1 MNTVKILYFIF
12 IILYFSSVSC
22 TKEIEIDIQRF
33 EKKIV
38 VNSLLSTYREFKIH
52 ISNTVKQTDSFN
64 TFNDSIKVL
73 LYENGKIALNE
84 KFLSNNFSSSFI
96 PKTGKTYFLKV
107 IIEGLDSIY
116 AFDTIPKKNS
126 IIDGVKKP
134 VSMDEYGTQICN
146 VSITITDPKNER
158 NFYEI
163 LFVNAQYD
171 WENEITDPVLLNEGD
186 IGYFPDSYFFSDELF
201 NGTTYTLNIKRQA
214 GFYSATKVIL
224 RNISYNY
231 YMYRKYWTRHSYN
244 QKGNDKGIGSLIYM
258 GEPQP
263 MFNNIINGY
272 GIFAGYYQ
280 NEPFTLRL
288 IDDE

>member
-1 MNTVKILYFIF
+1 MFKQKILYFLTV
-12 IILYFSSVSC
+12 ILCFSLVSC
-22 TKEIEIDIQRF
+22 TKEIEIDIRDF

-38 VNSLLSTYREFKIH
+38 VNSLLSTDREFKLH
-52 ISNTVKQTDSFN
+52 ISNTVKQTD
-64 TFNDSIKVL
+64 TFSIFRDSVRVI
-73 LYENGKIALNE
+73 LYEDMKIVLNE
-84 KFLSNNFSSSFI
+84 KFYPNNITSSYI
-96 PKTGKTYFLKV
+96 PKTGKTYCLM
-107 IIEGLDSIY
+107 ILIDGYDTLY
-116 AFDTIPKKNS
+116 AYDTIPKKNS

-146 VSITITDPKNER
+146 ISITITDPGNEKNY
-158 NFYEI
+158 YEI
-163 LFVNAQYD
+163 IFPGAQYD

-186 IGYFPDSYFFSDELF
+186 VGYFPDTYFFSDELF
-201 NGTTYTLNIKRQA
+201 NGTTYTLNIKRQT

-244 QKGNDKGIGSLIYM
+244 QKGNDIGIGSLIYM

-272 GIFAGYYQ
+272 GIFAGFYQ
-280 NEPFTLRL
+280 NEPFILRL
-288 IDDE
+288 IED